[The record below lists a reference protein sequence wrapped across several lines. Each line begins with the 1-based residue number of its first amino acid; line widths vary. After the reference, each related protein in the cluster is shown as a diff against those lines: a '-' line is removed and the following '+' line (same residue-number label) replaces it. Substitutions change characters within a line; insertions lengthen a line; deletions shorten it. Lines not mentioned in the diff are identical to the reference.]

1 MKDYDDRRFQDSYVH
16 QEGTCLDV
24 LSRELPSHSGQPSD
38 GLDSLLHP
46 AMGGAA
52 DDGILQD
59 EQIVFAQAGE
69 GYRGVSG
76 GTGIGFKVDSLKLI
90 V

>member
-1 MKDYDDRRFQDSYVH
+1 
-16 QEGTCLDV
+16 
-24 LSRELPSHSGQPSD
+24 
-38 GLDSLLHP
+38 
-46 AMGGAA
+46 MGGAA